1 MLLFFLGFLEFFIFL
16 FFFIPSPPDGVCVCV
31 SFCSFL
37 WLVFFFFLRFPN
49 QILVKHPQAL
59 TEEVQASCPRWRALN
74 KHGGQNFSYML
85 HWLRQIKLTFCPG
98 QKRWNC
104 HPITMMCAQPPILFI
119 SPHPTTLTPS
129 LPRRPKM
136 GRRT

>member
-16 FFFIPSPPDGVCVCV
+16 FFLYLAHLMGCVYVCL
-31 SFCSFL
+31 SAHFFGL
-37 WLVFFFFLRFPN
+37 FFFFFLRFPN